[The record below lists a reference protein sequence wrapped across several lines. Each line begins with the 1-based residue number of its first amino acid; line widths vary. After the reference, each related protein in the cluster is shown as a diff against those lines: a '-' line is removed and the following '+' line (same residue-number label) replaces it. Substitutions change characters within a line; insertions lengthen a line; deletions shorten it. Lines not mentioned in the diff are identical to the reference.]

1 MGIGVPEAI
10 DELRVVSEMIIERGP
25 LSCDDPFTT
34 ANSRGGRCSD
44 VPNRTAAFGLK
55 F

>member
-25 LSCDDPFTT
+25 LSRDRSFHDSELPRWTLQRRT
-34 ANSRGGRCSD
+34 NQNRNIRG
-44 VPNRTAAFGLK
+44 
-55 F
+55 